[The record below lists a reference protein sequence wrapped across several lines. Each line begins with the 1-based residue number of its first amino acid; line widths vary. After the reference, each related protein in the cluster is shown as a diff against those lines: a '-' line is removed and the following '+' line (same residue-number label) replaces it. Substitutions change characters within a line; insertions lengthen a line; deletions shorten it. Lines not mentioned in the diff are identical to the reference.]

1 MDSGRL
7 IQKSNA
13 SDVIFDYYAGNKGIS
28 PSHFDGFKNGKP
40 TGDDYV
46 ALVSAEISDE
56 SGQACAEYFINEN
69 INFSLTYRIINKINK
84 TIVPIFEFYTADGT
98 YAFGATSH
106 KPLNLLPPGDYIFH
120 CKIPPNFLNAG
131 TYFVGICLH
140 SFDGETIN
148 HVIERNALMFNIKDL
163 ISLRGYGYTGPIA
176 GAVRPKFN
184 TSIEKL

>member
-1 MDSGRL
+1 MT
-7 IQKSNA
+7 ITPET
-13 SDVIFDYYAGNKGIS
+13 KGTS

-163 ISLRGYGYTGPIA
+163 ISLRGYNGSNCWRSKAKI
-176 GAVRPKFN
+176 
-184 TSIEKL
+184 